1 MNGNYKKKKLLKNGK
16 VRRGHG
22 ELERK
27 GQTEAEAKISLLLKY
42 KTNLCNKLVRSF
54 SVPFPTHPHMISS
67 SAMAMAKLT
76 LFGLILLALIFT
88 PSIKADGAATVD
100 GPDAAA
106 GGGSDLSDSSALKIE
121 VDHLKSKITS
131 LG

>member
-1 MNGNYKKKKLLKNGK
+1 MNGNYKKKIVKKWESTQRTRG
-16 VRRGHG
+16 VR
-22 ELERK
+22 EE

-100 GPDAAA
+100 GLDAAA